1 VANAA
6 IKAAGDTQA
15 AALAPKLEAILAAPE
30 GNRTAAAIA
39 ALAALGDAAAVPRI
53 AAHLADRSTDTK
65 WNAKLA
71 LDALAGPARGL
82 PEWQDWARGKGYL
95 PANGTK
101 Q

>member
-1 VANAA
+1 MLRWNATCCGGRSTSSRPA
-6 IKAAGDTQA
+6 WT
-15 AALAPKLEAILAAPE
+15 PRP
-30 GNRTAAAIA
+30 AAAIA
-39 ALAALGDAAAVPRI
+39 ALTALRDTAAVPAI
-53 AAHLADRSTDTK
+53 AAHLNDRSTDTK

-82 PEWQDWARGKGYL
+82 PEWQEWARGKGYL